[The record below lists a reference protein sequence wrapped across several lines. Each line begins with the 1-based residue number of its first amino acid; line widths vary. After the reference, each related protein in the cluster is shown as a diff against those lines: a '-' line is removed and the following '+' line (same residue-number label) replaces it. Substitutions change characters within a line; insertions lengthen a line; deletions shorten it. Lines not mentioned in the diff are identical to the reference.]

1 MKRYFSQLPWFVLT
15 LPTSQFAYF
24 DFAYMFHFAKYGY
37 DLEGLS
43 RNKTDFDLWQRTRL
57 TLIYGSYRRMELP
70 SQEVVRGD
78 GQKDWDNDTEVQRLH
93 N

>member
-1 MKRYFSQLPWFVLT
+1 
-15 LPTSQFAYF
+15 
-24 DFAYMFHFAKYGY
+24 MFHFAKYGY

-78 GQKDWDNDTEVQRLH
+78 GQKD
-93 N
+93 